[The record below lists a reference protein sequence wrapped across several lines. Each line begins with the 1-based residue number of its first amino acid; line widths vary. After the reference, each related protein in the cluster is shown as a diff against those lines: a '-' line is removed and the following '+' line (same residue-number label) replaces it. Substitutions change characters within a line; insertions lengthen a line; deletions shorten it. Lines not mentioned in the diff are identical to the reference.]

1 MVELME
7 QLLELANQAH
17 YNCRYE
23 EESDDYCAA
32 RLRVIST
39 SLDSNLKEHLIL
51 ARAEKML
58 AEMKKY

>member
-23 EESDDYCAA
+23 EESDDYCAE

-39 SLDSNLKEHLIL
+39 SLDSNL
-51 ARAEKML
+51 
-58 AEMKKY
+58 